1 MIDPGM
7 PKFQWGQPVQPIDD
21 LFNDGSYPNLPGRRA
36 VGKPPAIAARSCRSA
51 AHVESNTTIYL
62 VEFSENRI
70 VGCLEDEIMAVSSAQ
85 PAVANESQAP

>member
-1 MIDPGM
+1 MSDPEA

-21 LFNDGSYPNLPGRRA
+21 LFNDGSYPNLPANALLVSRGDRGEI
-36 VGKPPAIAARSCRSA
+36 VQIGS
-51 AHVESNTTIYL
+51 HVESNTTVYL